1 MTYEQI
7 LAFGLIAVMMAAFLW
22 EKFRYD
28 VVACVALVAAVV
40 LGLLPAA
47 DAFSGF
53 SDDLVIIV
61 GSALVVSAGVAR
73 SGVVDLAIKRFFPAL
88 TSLHG
93 QMLLLLVT
101 VTVLSAF
108 IKNIGA
114 LAIMMPV
121 AFQFARRSSVPP
133 SVFLMPMAFSAL
145 LGGLMTQIG
154 TSPNIAVSRLR
165 EELTGQPFTMFDF
178 TPVGATLA
186 AAGIV
191 FLIFFYWLVPRR
203 ENQNPSLQEALEAS
217 SFATEAMITRQS
229 SFVGKTLHHLLQTS
243 HGEVTASAILRGQ
256 TRLSPFPDVLLHE
269 EDTLLL
275 EGPSEALDRIVSQG
289 NLSLSGNTD
298 GDRKR
303 RGDIS
308 SVEAVIGRGS
318 PLIGQTTS
326 ELSLVHTYGVNLLA
340 VSRQGKR
347 IRERLG
353 QLTLRSGDVVVLQG
367 LRQQMPSILTELGCL
382 PLAEREILLG
392 TSRNI
397 FIPLAIL
404 VIAMGATALGLA
416 PVAIAFFAA
425 SACHGRLRRHPRE
438 RGLPRRRRAD
448 PGHAGSPDPR
458 RRYAAH
464 VRWQRR
470 HCRLAQCRSRRHA
483 GLGCSG
489 NDPADRHG
497 RHALPQQCR
506 DRSRH
511 GPDRRKLRNR
521 PRLQAGSLPDGRC
534 HWCRLRFP
542 HPHRPPVQHAGHGS
556 RRLPLFGLSKA
567 WASPLHPHR
576 PGLGPGPADGL
587 AGQLI
592 RPGRGKCTQ
601 RKTCVGGRRFSLGAG
616 TWGTSTGRTVKG
628 LACHF
633 VGHG

>member
-7 LAFGLIAVMMAAFLW
+7 LAFGIIAIMMAAFLW
-22 EKFRYD
+22 EKIRYD
-28 VVACVALVAAVV
+28 VIACCALVAAVAS
-40 LGLLPAA
+40 GLVPAGE
-47 DAFSGF
+47 AFSGF

-88 TSLHG
+88 TALHG

-101 VTVLSAF
+101 VAVLSAF

-121 AFQFARRSSVPP
+121 AFQFARRSTVPP
-133 SVFLMPMAFSAL
+133 SVFLMPMAFAAL

-178 TPVGATLA
+178 TPVGGLLT

-203 ENQNPSLQEALEAS
+203 ENQNPSLQEALESS

-229 SFVGKTLHHLLQTS
+229 PFVGKTLHQLLQTS

-298 GDRKR
+298 GDRKK

-353 QLTLRSGDVVVLQG
+353 QLTLRSGDVVLLQG
-367 LRQQMPSILTELGCL
+367 LRQQMPAILTELGCL

-392 TSRNI
+392 TSRNVV
-397 FIPLAIL
+397 IPLAIL

-425 SACHGRLRRHPRE
+425 ALAMVAFGVIPVSEVYRAVDGPILVMLAALIPVADTLRTSGGSDVIAGWLNAVAG
-438 RGLPRRRRAD
+438 GLPAWGAVALILLTAMAVT
-448 PGHAGSPDPR
+448 PFLNN
-458 RRYAAH
+458 AAT
-464 VRWQRR
+464 V
-470 HCRLAQCRSRRHA
+470 LVMAPIAASFA
-483 GLGCSG
+483 TGLGYKPEAFLMAVAIGAGCDFLTPIG
-489 NDPADRHG
+489 H
-497 RHALPQQCR
+497 QCNTLVM
-506 DRSRH
+506 
-511 GPDRRKLRNR
+511 GPGGYKFSDY
-521 PRLQAGSLPDGRC
+521 PRLGLPLSFLIVLVSVPALLMV
-534 HWCRLRFP
+534 W
-542 HPHRPPVQHAGHGS
+542 PVQ
-556 RRLPLFGLSKA
+556 
-567 WASPLHPHR
+567 
-576 PGLGPGPADGL
+576 
-587 AGQLI
+587 
-592 RPGRGKCTQ
+592 
-601 RKTCVGGRRFSLGAG
+601 
-616 TWGTSTGRTVKG
+616 
-628 LACHF
+628 
-633 VGHG
+633 